1 MKERLRGAHSRV
13 EGVLKIGAR
22 AARHTPPE
30 PPGCMQGTRG
40 NTCAP
45 SSRSCEAQK
54 PPGVTARRERANE
67 ARVRRE
73 NDDGYAPRKMMGA
86 HAALVAA
93 RGRGRSARGGR
104 GVEQPRATSGG
115 MACLERLNW
124 RWQ

>member
-1 MKERLRGAHSRV
+1 MNNGK
-13 EGVLKIGAR
+13 R
-22 AARHTPPE
+22 AARCLLACGAH
-30 PPGCMQGTRG
+30 
-40 NTCAP
+40 
-45 SSRSCEAQK
+45 K
-54 PPGVTARRERANE
+54 PPSGFSARASANG
-67 ARVRRE
+67 AGVRRE

-115 MACLERLNW
+115 MACLDRLNW